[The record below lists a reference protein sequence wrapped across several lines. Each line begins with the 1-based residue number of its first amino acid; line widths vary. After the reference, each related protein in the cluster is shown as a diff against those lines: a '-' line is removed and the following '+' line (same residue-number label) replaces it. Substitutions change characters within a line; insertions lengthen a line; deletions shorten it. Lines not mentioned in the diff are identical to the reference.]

1 MARRRPNLTER
12 LAAVLLLI
20 KRGED
25 WLVPE
30 PIRSAGTA
38 AEIVTSVEW
47 HHDVPFAVRPHN
59 DPRLL
64 TPMAPA
70 EHRCR
75 YAQDTGEIARV
86 RRGARTRAGDKPK
99 RIMPYT
105 AMKATHKRTLAGKV
119 VRRDP

>member
-70 EHRCR
+70 EHR
-75 YAQDTGEIARV
+75 
-86 RRGARTRAGDKPK
+86 DKPK